1 MSVATLVDRVAKV
14 PGVVAMTL
22 GGSRARGA
30 ARPDS
35 DWDFGLY
42 YRGSKQR
49 IDVEGIRALGYEG
62 HVVEPGAWGR
72 LVNGGAWL
80 QVEQDRVD
88 LLYRDLDLVEYW
100 LAETEAGRFEVDQV
114 GGHVAG
120 LPTYVLAGE
129 LALGTVLRGALPRP
143 TFPTALRR
151 SAPPWWE
158 GNAAFALAVAD
169 GFART
174 GDATACAGLL
184 ARAVMAAAHARLA
197 SHGTWVLNEK
207 GLITRAGLDEAGE
220 ILAAAGWTPRRLQ
233 ASIAEIRRIL
243 RLEPPAGLHFDA
255 VRG

>member
-35 DWDFGLY
+35 DWDLGIY
-42 YRGSKQR
+42 YRGCKG
-49 IDVEGIRALGYEG
+49 IDVDAIRALGYEG

-80 QVEQDRVD
+80 QVDRDRVD
-88 LLYRDLDLVEYW
+88 LLYRDLDLVEHW
-100 LAETEAGRFEVDQV
+100 LAETEAGRFEVDEV
-114 GGHVAG
+114 AGHVAG

-129 LALGTVLRGALPRP
+129 LALGTVLRGDLPRP
-143 TFPTALRR
+143 TFPAALRR

-158 GNAAFALAVAD
+158 GHAAFALVVAE
-169 GFART
+169 GFAKA

-197 SHGTWVLNEK
+197 SHGSWVLNEK
-207 GLITRAGLDEAGE
+207 GLVARAGLDETGE
-220 ILAAAGWTPRRLQ
+220 ILAAVGWSPRRLA
-233 ASIAEIRRIL
+233 ASVTEIRRIL
-243 RLEPPAGLHFDA
+243 RLEPPTGLHLDA
-255 VRG
+255 VRT